1 MDFMTAVNFGL
12 SLFGMGGS
20 GGSKSGYG
28 EDPTF
33 DGGEAGSAQTGS
45 GFLGLLRTG
54 ARHLVDSQK
63 EPYVGAAD
71 TSMFNNVRPRSVE
84 KLTRG
89 QPAPGGL
96 SSSQQ
101 QLFQQAAVMQAL
113 QHYQQNGSRDVNM
126 QSMLNEAG
134 VVSPTSRQ
142 GIKTLATRRPD
153 LKSEINVG

>member
-12 SLFGMGGS
+12 SLFGMSGS
-20 GGSKSGYG
+20 GGSKGGATDSEHGHGYDGSGSS
-28 EDPTF
+28 
-33 DGGEAGSAQTGS
+33 GG
-45 GFLGLLRTG
+45 GFLGLLKTG
-54 ARHLVDSQK
+54 ASMYSASQK

-101 QLFQQAAVMQAL
+101 QLFRQAAVMQAL

-134 VVSPTSRQ
+134 VVSPTTRQ
-142 GIKTLATRRPD
+142 GIKTLATKSPD

>member
-1 MDFMTAVNFGL
+1 MNFLTAISTGL
-12 SLFGMGGS
+12 TLFGMLG
-20 GGSKSGYG
+20 GGSKSGATDSEHGHGY
-28 EDPTF
+28 
-33 DGGEAGSAQTGS
+33 DGSGSSGS

-63 EPYVGAAD
+63 DPYIGTAD
-71 TSMFNNVRPRSVE
+71 TSMFNNVRPRSIE

-134 VVSPTSRQ
+134 IVRPTTPQ
-142 GIKTLATRRPD
+142 GKTTLATRSPD

>member
-1 MDFMTAVNFGL
+1 MDWL
-12 SLFGMGGS
+12 SAITNIVGWFAGTNQ
-20 GGSKSGYG
+20 KGYG
-28 EDPTF
+28 EDPNFT
-33 DGGEAGSAQTGS
+33 GGGGGSAQTGS

-71 TSMFNNVRPRSVE
+71 TSMFSNVRPRSIE

-89 QPAPGGL
+89 QPAQGGL

-142 GIKTLATRRPD
+142 GIKTLATRSPD

>member
-1 MDFMTAVNFGL
+1 MDFMTAINIGL

-28 EDPTF
+28 EDPNFT
-33 DGGEAGSAQTGS
+33 GGGGGSAQT

-134 VVSPTSRQ
+134 IVRPTTPQ
-142 GIKTLATRRPD
+142 GKTTLATRSPD

>member
-1 MDFMTAVNFGL
+1 MNFLSAVTTGL
-12 SLFGMGGS
+12 TLFQMLGG
-20 GGSKSGYG
+20 GGSKSGATDSEHGHGY
-28 EDPTF
+28 
-33 DGGEAGSAQTGS
+33 DGSGSSGS

-71 TSMFNNVRPRSVE
+71 TSMFNNVQPRSIE

-134 VVSPTSRQ
+134 IVRPTTPQ
-142 GIKTLATRRPD
+142 GKKTLATRSPD

>member
-1 MDFMTAVNFGL
+1 MNFLTAVTTGL
-12 SLFGMGGS
+12 TLFQMLGG

-28 EDPTF
+28 EDPNFT
-33 DGGEAGSAQTGS
+33 GGGGGSAQTGS
-45 GFLGLLRTG
+45 GFLDLIRGG
-54 ARHLVDSQK
+54 AKAYSSLTKDDQNFQQ
-63 EPYVGAAD
+63 AD
-71 TSMFNNVRPRSVE
+71 TSMFQDRRSVKE
-84 KLTRG
+84 IVRG
-89 QPAPGGL
+89 GPAVGGL

-134 VVSPTSRQ
+134 IVSPTSRQ
-142 GIKTLATRRPD
+142 GIKTLATRSPD

>member
-1 MDFMTAVNFGL
+1 MDFMTAVNIGL
-12 SLFGMGGS
+12 SLFGIGGGKS
-20 GGSKSGYG
+20 GGPPPGHPEYNQADRSGG
-28 EDPTF
+28 
-33 DGGEAGSAQTGS
+33 
-45 GFLGLLRTG
+45 GFLGLLKTG
-54 ARHLVDSQK
+54 ASMYSKSQ
-63 EPYVGAAD
+63 EDPYVGAAD
-71 TSMFNNVRPRSVE
+71 TRMFNNVRPRSVE

-134 VVSPTSRQ
+134 IVSPTSRQ
-142 GIKTLATRRPD
+142 GIKTLATRSPD

>member
-1 MDFMTAVNFGL
+1 MNFLTAVTTGL
-12 SLFGMGGS
+12 TLFQMLGG

-45 GFLGLLRTG
+45 GFLGLLKTG
-54 ARHLVDSQK
+54 ASMYSKSQ
-63 EPYVGAAD
+63 EDPYVGAAD

-113 QHYQQNGSRDVNM
+113 QHYQQNGARDVNM

-134 VVSPTSRQ
+134 IVRPTTPQ
-142 GIKTLATRRPD
+142 GKKTLATRSPD

>member
-1 MDFMTAVNFGL
+1 MNFLTAVTAGL
-12 SLFGMGGS
+12 SLFQMLG

-45 GFLGLLRTG
+45 GFLDFIRGG
-54 ARHLVDSQK
+54 AKAYTTLTKDDESFKQ
-63 EPYVGAAD
+63 AD
-71 TSMFNNVRPRSVE
+71 TSMFSRRRSV
-84 KLTRG
+84 KDIVRG
-89 QPAPGGL
+89 GPAVGGL

-113 QHYQQNGSRDVNM
+113 RHYQQNGSRDVNM

-134 VVSPTSRQ
+134 IVRPTTPQ
-142 GIKTLATRRPD
+142 GKKTLATRSPD

>member
-1 MDFMTAVNFGL
+1 MDFMTAVNIGL
-12 SLFGMGGS
+12 SLFGIGGGKS
-20 GGSKSGYG
+20 GGPPPGHPEYNQADRSGG
-28 EDPTF
+28 
-33 DGGEAGSAQTGS
+33 
-45 GFLGLLRTG
+45 GFLGLLKTG
-54 ARHLVDSQK
+54 ASMYSKSQ
-63 EPYVGAAD
+63 EDPYVGAAD

-134 VVSPTSRQ
+134 IVRPTTPQ
-142 GIKTLATRRPD
+142 GKTTLVTRSPD

>member
-1 MDFMTAVNFGL
+1 MDFMTAVNIGL
-12 SLFGMGGS
+12 SLFGIGGGKS
-20 GGSKSGYG
+20 GGPPPGHPEYNQADRSGG
-28 EDPTF
+28 
-33 DGGEAGSAQTGS
+33 
-45 GFLGLLRTG
+45 GFLGLLKTG
-54 ARHLVDSQK
+54 ASMYSKSQ
-63 EPYVGAAD
+63 EDPYVGAAD
-71 TSMFNNVRPRSVE
+71 TSMFSNVRPRSIE

-96 SSSQQ
+96 TSSQQ

-142 GIKTLATRRPD
+142 GIKTLATRSPD